1 MSPITFSGLASGLD
15 SSSLI
20 TQLVNVERSS
30 ANTLTARQSDLNT
43 QKSIV
48 NSLSSAVAALGT
60 AARGMD
66 LDSEIRPRAATL
78 SDTGKLSIAVAAN
91 ASVGVHDLRVKQ
103 LASAEVRSSR
113 LFDTATAGTLASGGV
128 DITVSGATK
137 SVTWD
142 STDSL
147 DSIATKINGA
157 SAGVSASV
165 LFDGTKQRLV
175 LTANSTGTA
184 AAPTYVDHGDGLD
197 LASSGNIKSPSAD
210 AILSIDGIDVTRGNN
225 VISDALS
232 GVTFTLTNAHAAT
245 DVSTK
250 ATVAL
255 DKTGLTE
262 KIKAIVSAYNSV
274 NSALHVQLDYNGIT
288 KGSNTLFGDS
298 TLRQLQ
304 GALAS
309 TMSRAY
315 GGSNLGVLGLSRDK
329 SGSLTFDETKLSA
342 ALASDP
348 DAVAKVFTTGG
359 FATAV
364 GALADRYTQ
373 SSTGIF
379 ATKNQAFLDRSK
391 SLQLQIDRINKGADA
406 MQTRLERQ
414 FSALEQAMSS
424 FQSQSAYITR
434 TLG

>member
-1 MSPITFSGLASGLD
+1 MPITFSGLASGLD
-15 SSSLI
+15 SASI
-20 TQLVNVERSS
+20 IDKLVALERG
-30 ANTLTARQSDLNT
+30 TADKLASRQSDLNT

-48 NSLSSAVAALGT
+48 SSLSSAVAALGT

-66 LDSEIRPRAATL
+66 LDSEIHPRAATL
-78 SDTGKLSIAVAAN
+78 SDAGKLSIAVAAN
-91 ASVGVHDLRVKQ
+91 ASAGVHDLRVKQ
-103 LASAEVRSSR
+103 LATSEVRSSR

-128 DITVSGATK
+128 DITVAGTTK
-137 SVTWD
+137 SVNWD
-142 STDSL
+142 TTDSL

-175 LTANSTGTA
+175 VTANATGTA
-184 AAPTYVDHGDGLD
+184 AAPTFVDRGDGLD
-197 LASSGNIKSPSAD
+197 LSNAANINSASANAV
-210 AILSIDGIDVTRGNN
+210 LSIDGIDVTRGSN

-232 GVTFTLTNAHAAT
+232 GVTFTLTSAHAAT
-245 DVSTK
+245 DASTK

-255 DKTGLTE
+255 DKAGLTD

-274 NSALHVQLDYNGIT
+274 NSALHVQLDYNGTT

-298 TLRQLQ
+298 TLRQVQ

-329 SGSLTFDETKLSA
+329 SGALTFDDTKLGA
-342 ALASDP
+342 ALAADP

-359 FATAV
+359 FASAV
-364 GALADRYTQ
+364 SALADRYTQ
-373 SSTGIF
+373 TSTGIF
-379 ATKNQAFLDRSK
+379 AAKSQSFVDRSK
-391 SLQLQIDRINKGADA
+391 SLQSQIDRINKGADA
-406 MQTRLERQ
+406 MQARLERQ
-414 FSALEQAMSS
+414 FSALEQAMSG
-424 FQSQSAYITR
+424 FQSQSAYISR

>member
-1 MSPITFSGLASGLD
+1 MTITFSGLASGLD
-15 SSSLI
+15 SSSI
-20 TQLVNVERSS
+20 IDKLVALERGT
-30 ANTLTARQSDLNT
+30 AATLSNRQSDLNT

-91 ASVGVHDLRVKQ
+91 ASAGVHDLRVKQ
-103 LASAEVRSSR
+103 LAAAEVRSSK
-113 LFDTATAGTLASGGV
+113 LFDTATAGTLGSGGV

-137 SVTWD
+137 SINWD
-142 STDSL
+142 STDTL

-165 LFDGTKQRLV
+165 LFDGTKHRLV
-175 LTANSTGTA
+175 VTASATGTA
-184 AAPTYVDHGDGLD
+184 ATATFVDRGDGLD
-197 LASSGNIKSPSAD
+197 LGNAANIKMPASNAV
-210 AILSIDGIDVTRGNN
+210 LSIDGIDVTRSSN

-232 GVTFTLTNAHAAT
+232 GVTFTLSSAHAVT
-245 DVSTK
+245 DPATK

-255 DKTGLTE
+255 DKGGLTD
-262 KIKAIVSAYNSV
+262 KIKAIVAAYNSV
-274 NSALHVQLDYNGIT
+274 NSALHNQLDYTGTT
-288 KGSNTLFGDS
+288 KGTSTLFGDS

-329 SGSLTFDETKLSA
+329 SGALTFDETKLAA

-348 DAVAKVFTTGG
+348 EAVSKVFVGGG

-373 SSTGIF
+373 TTSGIF
-379 ATKNQAFLDRSK
+379 AAKTQSFADRYK
-391 SLQLQIDRINKGADA
+391 SLQSQIDRVNKGADA
-406 MQTRLERQ
+406 MQARLEKQ
-414 FSALEQAMSS
+414 FSALELAMSA
-424 FQSQSAYITR
+424 FQNQSAYITR

>member
-1 MSPITFSGLASGLD
+1 MSITFSGLVSGLD

-20 TQLVNVERSS
+20 EKLVSLERNS
-30 ANTLTARQSDLNT
+30 ANTLGARQSDLNT

-48 NSLSSAVAALGT
+48 GSLSSAVAALGI

-78 SDTGKLSIAVAAN
+78 SDTGKLSVAVAAN
-91 ASVGVHDLRVKQ
+91 ASAGVHDLRVKQ
-103 LASAEVRSSR
+103 LAVAEVRSSR
-113 LFDTATAGTLASGGV
+113 LFDTATAGTLGTGGV

-137 SVTWD
+137 SITWD
-142 STDSL
+142 STDTL
-147 DSIATKINGA
+147 ETIATKINGA

-165 LFDGTKQRLV
+165 LFDGTKHRLV
-175 LTANSTGTA
+175 VTSNATGTA
-184 AAPTYVDHGDGLD
+184 AVPTFVDRGDGLD
-197 LASSGNIKSPSAD
+197 LSNAANIKAPAAN
-210 AILSIDGIDVTRGNN
+210 AILSIDGIDVTRGSN

-232 GVTFTLTNAHAAT
+232 GVTFTLNAAHATT
-245 DVSTK
+245 DPATK
-250 ATVAL
+250 ATVSL
-255 DKTGLTE
+255 DKAGLTD

-274 NSALHVQLDYNGIT
+274 NSALHVQLDYNGTT
-288 KGSNTLFGDS
+288 KGTNTLFGDS

-315 GGSNLGVLGLSRDK
+315 GGSNLGILGLSRDRN
-329 SGSLTFDETKLSA
+329 GALTFDEAKLTA

-348 DAVAKVFTTGG
+348 DAVAKVFVSGG
-359 FATAV
+359 FATSV

-379 ATKNQAFLDRSK
+379 ATKSQSFADRYK
-391 SLQLQIDRINKGADA
+391 SLQTQIDRINKGADS
-406 MQTRLERQ
+406 MQARLEKQ
-414 FSALEQAMSS
+414 FSALEQAMSA
-424 FQSQSAYITR
+424 FQNQSAYITR